1 MKKLFL
7 NLHKIDS
14 NYPAIFLIVVIW
26 KILLLFTLIFSF
38 EFIPLYSPHLL
49 GGGIDNYL
57 TEFYIFPWA
66 NFDGEH
72 FIALAQFGYQQYTQ
86 AFFPLYP
93 WLISFGKYFSGDTI
107 FSLATAGMI
116 VSVSALITALIFF
129 YRLLQLDYDRMF
141 SLGVVGVLLLFPTSF
156 YFNAVYSESLFL
168 MLITGSFF
176 FFRKKQFFLAG
187 VLGFLAGLTRVFGI
201 LIFFS
206 FIIEIFV
213 YKIPI
218 RKSFWIF
225 LIPFGLISYMTY
237 LYYSVGDPLAFYN
250 LQLIVGEQHQRGI
263 VLFPQII
270 YRYLKIIVS
279 ADSITPIL
287 TTVLLELFAGV
298 VFFILPIIGFFKKVR
313 ISYIFFAFFGYLLP
327 TIQGS
332 FSSLPRYVLI
342 LFPSFIIIALLIKP
356 LPNIIKICL
365 FFMSLALLILE
376 ASLFLRGYWVA

>member
-1 MKKLFL
+1 MRKLFL
-7 NLHKIDS
+7 NLQKLDS
-14 NYPAIFLIVVIW
+14 NYLAIFLMVLLW

-57 TEFYIFPWA
+57 TKFYFFPWA

-72 FIALAQFGYQQYTQ
+72 FVALAQFGYQQYTQ

-93 WLISFGKYFSGDTI
+93 WLISFGRYFSGDTL
-107 FSLATAGMI
+107 FSLTAGGI
-116 VSVSALITALIFF
+116 AVSSLALVGALIFL
-129 YRLLQLDYDRMF
+129 YKLLRLDYDRMF
-141 SLGVVGVLLLFPTSF
+141 SLGVIGILLLFPTSF

-176 FFRKKQFFLAG
+176 FFRKKKYFWSG
-187 VLGFLAGLTRVFGI
+187 VFGFLASLTRVFGI
-201 LIFFS
+201 LIFMSLF
-206 FIIEIFV
+206 IEILI
-213 YKIPI
+213 YKVPL

-225 LIPFGLISYMTY
+225 LIPFGLFSYMTY

-270 YRYLKIIVS
+270 YRYLKIILGT
-279 ADSITPIL
+279 DSLSPL
-287 TTVLLELFAGV
+287 FTTVLLELFSGIA
-298 VFFILPIIGFFKKVR
+298 FLILPLIGLFKKLR
-313 ISYIFFAFFGYLLP
+313 LSYIFFAFFGYLLP

-342 LFPSFIIIALLIKP
+342 LFPSFIVIALLIKP
-356 LPNIIKICL
+356 LPKAVKICL
-365 FFMSLALLILE
+365 FLMSLVLLILE